1 MTMQISH
8 NYTYITPSFS
18 FLRNLYISL
27 HSSCINLHSHQQAKR
42 VPFLHTLS
50 SIYCL
55 QIFLL
60 YIELCLK
67 NIIWDINM
75 DFLLYKSTKLY
86 NDFLKW
92 NQLWHKSQ
100 ISMVCFLL
108 IHFCIQFTNVLV
120 RILHVYSMWHMVIFL
135 YYTHLVL
142 VSQIFGLVDRIQD
155 FQTSLSSEA
164 LKEFFIPFGLDD
176 VDL

>member
-1 MTMQISH
+1 
-8 NYTYITPSFS
+8 
-18 FLRNLYISL
+18 
-27 HSSCINLHSHQQAKR
+27 
-42 VPFLHTLS
+42 
-50 SIYCL
+50 
-55 QIFLL
+55 
-60 YIELCLK
+60 
-67 NIIWDINM
+67 
-75 DFLLYKSTKLY
+75 
-86 NDFLKW
+86 
-92 NQLWHKSQ
+92 
-100 ISMVCFLL
+100 MVCFLL

-120 RILHVYSMWHMVIFL
+120 RILHVYSMWYMVIFL